1 MCIEGLNFTRYY
13 RFCLL
18 NKYLTI
24 TGCNIQIARARR
36 AVVTGPNHFTLSGGF
51 CAVILR
57 AVRAE
62 RVLAVIKQSEAE
74 MLR

>member
-13 RFCLL
+13 RFCL

-24 TGCNIQIARARR
+24 TGCNIQIARARC
-36 AVVTGPNHFTLSGGF
+36 AVVTGPNHLTLSGGF